1 MVFFFSVFFF
11 NSCFQEIS
19 MPKFQQSNFQEIWQ
33 SPKSRP
39 QIYQINKKAETQSI
53 VHAQSQMEV
62 TLIAHCERT
71 FKLWLPVVS
80 QLVKYI
86 YIVYNFPSPSEFLTK
101 HKATRMALFQFY
113 LLTFFYTCINLYI
126 FQKRGV
132 MKVSHFK
139 TCIIFLNLL
148 FFFSSISHTL
158 LHCQY
163 N

>member
-1 MVFFFSVFFF
+1 MAESQKQTTNIPNKQESGNTVNSSCSV
-11 NSCFQEIS
+11 
-19 MPKFQQSNFQEIWQ
+19 SNG
-33 SPKSRP
+33 SHSHRP
-39 QIYQINKKAETQSI
+39 
-53 VHAQSQMEV
+53 
-62 TLIAHCERT
+62 
-71 FKLWLPVVS
+71 LWKDIQVMTTGGQPTG
-80 QLVKYI
+80 KIYI